1 MGIVLPE
8 CLLEHLFRIQLVNY
22 KFHKIFY
29 KLKKK
34 SEYAEILGNIRF
46 CGSSVNPYSE
56 ALDEALFN
64 LQFAGVLSRA
74 NPELVLYSRTDKFD
88 ASYDRLIKDLDKL
101 SREFLQEIQ
110 AS

>member
-1 MGIVLPE
+1 
-8 CLLEHLFRIQLVNY
+8 
-22 KFHKIFY
+22 
-29 KLKKK
+29 
-34 SEYAEILGNIRF
+34 
-46 CGSSVNPYSE
+46 
-56 ALDEALFN
+56 LFN

-88 ASYDRLIKDLDKL
+88 ASYDRLIKDLDKVQLEKLDKL